1 MKLKDILFW
10 IGADYRA
17 WKAGDRRIAPWG
29 SRGRIYAPDPEA
41 GKYLF
46 WRRKLRD
53 RDRVHRV
60 VKTPSATLKIKVTR
74 ADGTVE
80 DHGVHPVSVG
90 LFRRLFNSGD

>member
-1 MKLKDILFW
+1 
-10 IGADYRA
+10 
-17 WKAGDRRIAPWG
+17 
-29 SRGRIYAPDPEA
+29 
-41 GKYLF
+41 
-46 WRRKLRD
+46 
-53 RDRVHRV
+53 